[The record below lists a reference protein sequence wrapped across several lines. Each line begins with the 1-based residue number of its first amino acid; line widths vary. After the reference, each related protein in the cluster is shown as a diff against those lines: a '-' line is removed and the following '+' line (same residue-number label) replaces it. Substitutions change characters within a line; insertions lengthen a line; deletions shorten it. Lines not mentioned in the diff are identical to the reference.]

1 MIRSTLAETHY
12 ILAESQVRAAP
23 MPSSFHTPSNRFRAT
38 RAGWWARLE
47 LPTWILIATIY
58 GGWLGCVLHWQ
69 ALGPWLGTPLLILL
83 TAWYMSLQHELI
95 HGHPT
100 RNARFNAL
108 LGQLPLAVWYPYA
121 VYRDSHLDHHHNETL
136 TLPGIDP
143 ETYYVSRAGAGNGS
157 RLRRFRNT
165 SAGRLLI
172 GPALGW
178 SRTIRAAWLARDR
191 KTALTWGG
199 HGLLLAAMLTV
210 LEHAGISPL
219 FYVLAIAYPALS
231 LTMVRSLFEHRAVE
245 SEHGRSVIN
254 EAAWP
259 WRLLFLNLN
268 YHLVHHLHP
277 GLPWFHLRL
286 AYLAERESYLESSD
300 GFVER
305 GYLPLL
311 WRYRSK
317 PAIADVHPFA

>member
-1 MIRSTLAETHY
+1 
-12 ILAESQVRAAP
+12 
-23 MPSSFHTPSNRFRAT
+23 MPSSLRSPSIQPFDQMTASAATGEHRFGAARS
-38 RAGWWARLE
+38 RWWARLE
-47 LPTWILIATIY
+47 LPTWLLIAAIH
-58 GGWLGCVLHWQ
+58 GGWLGCVLSWQ
-69 ALGPWLGTPLLILL
+69 TLGPWLGTPLLILL

-108 LGQLPLAVWYPYA
+108 FGQLPLAVWYPYA
-121 VYRDSHLDHHHNETL
+121 VYRDSHLGHHNNATL
-136 TLPGIDP
+136 TLPGVDP
-143 ETYYVSRAGAGNGS
+143 ESYYVAQAEGGKDL

-165 SAGRLLI
+165 SGGRLLL
-172 GPALGW
+172 GPALAW
-178 SRTIRAAWLARDR
+178 WQTVAAAWRLRDR
-191 KTALTWGG
+191 KTLFAWGG
-199 HGLLLAAMLTV
+199 HGLLLAALLV
-210 LEHAGISPL
+210 LLQRAGIAPL
-219 FYVLAIAYPALS
+219 YYVLAIAYPALS

-286 AYLAERESYLESSD
+286 AYLAKRETYQEWSE
-300 GFVER
+300 GFVEY
-305 GYLPLL
+305 GYLRLL
-311 WRYRSK
+311 WRYRST
-317 PAIADVHPFA
+317 PVIADVHPFD

>member
-1 MIRSTLAETHY
+1 
-12 ILAESQVRAAP
+12 
-23 MPSSFHTPSNRFRAT
+23 MPSSFDTPSIPSFEQHSEEQRLQIARAS
-38 RAGWWARLE
+38 WWSRLE
-47 LPTWILIATIY
+47 LPTWGLIAAIY
-58 GGWLGCVLHWQ
+58 GGWLACVLHWQ
-69 ALGPWLGTPLLILL
+69 ALGPWLGTPLLIALS
-83 TAWYMSLQHELI
+83 AWYMSLQHELI

-100 RNARFNAL
+100 RNARLNAL
-108 LGQLPLAVWYPYA
+108 FGQLPLAVWYPYA
-121 VYRDSHLDHHHNETL
+121 VYRDSHLAHHNSDTL

-143 ETYYVSRAGAGNGS
+143 ETYYVAQAETGVYGA

-165 SAGRLLI
+165 SGGRLLI
-172 GPALGW
+172 GPALAW
-178 SRTIRAAWLARDR
+178 SHTVRTAWLARDR
-191 KTALTWGG
+191 KTLLVWGG
-199 HGLLLAAMLTV
+199 HAVLLAAMLA
-210 LEHAGISPL
+210 LLQRAGISPL
-219 FYVLAIAYPALS
+219 YYILAIAYPALS

-286 AYLAERESYLESSD
+286 AYLAKRETYLACSD

-305 GYLPLL
+305 GYLRLL
-311 WRYRSK
+311 WRYRRT
-317 PAIADVHPFA
+317 PVITDVHPFA